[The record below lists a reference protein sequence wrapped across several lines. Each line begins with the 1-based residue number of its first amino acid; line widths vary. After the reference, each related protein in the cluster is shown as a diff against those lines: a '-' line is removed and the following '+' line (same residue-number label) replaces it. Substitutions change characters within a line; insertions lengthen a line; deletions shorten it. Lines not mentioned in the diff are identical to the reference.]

1 MSVVAVLDNV
11 TNITQREEI
20 QKQLVDKAG
29 KQGFITYTDILEL
42 LPDVESDV
50 ALLDDLMD
58 SLVEAGIEVIPGPG
72 KRDAQHEKA
81 SKPDADALIA
91 ESDDDDDVEE
101 RDALLRILKKDLTSD
116 AGYQAA
122 LDTDDVVGLYLKEAG
137 RVPLL
142 TAEEEVLL
150 AKRMEKAED
159 ARKSLEDYEAL
170 EYYEA
175 ADIDE
180 LTWKKLQDIANW
192 RLRNEPVNNYKD
204 LPKLWRPKGYVYVIR
219 DRDSGNYKIG
229 YTTAPQVRIQ
239 QLQETS
245 SGELE
250 YVQIMRSEDAKA
262 TEEYLHNKYDKF
274 RIRPDWEWFELY
286 GALLQ
291 EIRVLGTPPPKP
303 DKVSQCEER
312 QKLIDKGKEQG
323 FITYKDITDFLEL
336 FPGIENALDG
346 LRNSLLEASIKVV
359 SKSPLT
365 WSEEQG
371 LRGKMMD
378 GAKAQEHLI
387 RANARLVISVA
398 KKYMGRGVHFLDL
411 IQEGNIG
418 LIRATNK
425 FEYQRGHKFSTY
437 ATWWIRQA
445 VSRAVA
451 DQGRTIRIPV
461 HMGDQLNRMRRVQLQ
476 LLQELGREP
485 KIEELARGM
494 DTTPGKV
501 ENLLEISRRP
511 VSLETPIDDEGDS
524 TFGDFVEDI
533 NSPAPSDEVTTHLL
547 RSQLQQA
554 LDRLPARE
562 AQILRLRYG
571 LADGR
576 VYTLEEVGQTI
587 GVTRER
593 VRQLEAQA
601 INRLRQSSAHVI
613 LKDYLY
619 DI

>member
-1 MSVVAVLDNV
+1 MFVVAVLDNI
-11 TNITQREEI
+11 TIMTQREEI
-20 QKQLVDKAG
+20 RKQLITKANT
-29 KQGFITYTDILEL
+29 KGFITFADILEL
-42 LPDVESDV
+42 MPDVESDV

-58 SLVEAGIEVIPGPG
+58 SLLEAGVEVVPDSS
-72 KRDAQHEKA
+72 KDATDDQDDNKDDSEDML
-81 SKPDADALIA
+81 PDDQ
-91 ESDDDDDVEE
+91 DDEDQDIDE
-101 RDALLRILKKDLTSD
+101 RDALLNILKKDLTSD

-142 TAEEEVLL
+142 TAQEEVLL
-150 AKRMEKAED
+150 AKRMEAAVFADERIEAEG
-159 ARKSLEDYEAL
+159 ED
-170 EYYEA
+170 
-175 ADIDE
+175 
-180 LTWKKLQDIANW
+180 
-192 RLRNEPVNNYKD
+192 
-204 LPKLWRPKGYVYVIR
+204 G
-219 DRDSGNYKIG
+219 
-229 YTTAPQVRIQ
+229 TAT
-239 QLQETS
+239 L
-245 SGELE
+245 
-250 YVQIMRSEDAKA
+250 M
-262 TEEYLHNKYDKF
+262 
-274 RIRPDWEWFELY
+274 
-286 GALLQ
+286 
-291 EIRVLGTPPPKP
+291 
-303 DKVSQCEER
+303 
-312 QKLIDKGKEQG
+312 
-323 FITYKDITDFLEL
+323 
-336 FPGIENALDG
+336 
-346 LRNSLLEASIKVV
+346 
-359 SKSPLT
+359 
-365 WSEEQG
+365 WSEEQE
-371 LRGKMMD
+371 LRSTIMD
-378 GAKAQEHLI
+378 GEKAQEHLI

-398 KKYMGRGVHFLDL
+398 KKYIGRGVPFLDL

-451 DQGRTIRIPV
+451 DQGRTIRVPV

-485 KIEELARGM
+485 QIEELAVGM
-494 DTTPGKV
+494 ETTPDKV

-524 TFGDFVEDI
+524 TFGDFVEDV
-533 NSPAPSDEVTTHLL
+533 NSPAPSDEVATHLL
-547 RSQLQQA
+547 HEQLQQA
-554 LDRLPARE
+554 LDKLPPRE

-601 INRLRQSSAHVI
+601 LNRLRQSSAHVI

-619 DI
+619 DV

>member
-1 MSVVAVLDNV
+1 MVAVLDNV
-11 TNITQREEI
+11 TELTQREVI
-20 QKQLVDKAG
+20 LKRLVEKSRAS
-29 KQGFITYTDILEL
+29 GFVTYSDILEL
-42 LPDVESDV
+42 LPDVEGDV

-58 SLVEAGIEVIPGPG
+58 SLLEAGIEVIPAPAKVDEEIPVGDAAKDDKPLDDPLAAVPEAEA
-72 KRDAQHEKA
+72 RD
-81 SKPDADALIA
+81 
-91 ESDDDDDVEE
+91 E
-101 RDALLRILKKDLTSD
+101 RDALLRVLKKDLTAD

-142 TAEEEVLL
+142 TAQEEVML
-150 AKRMEKAED
+150 AKRMEAAEF
-159 ARKSLEDYEAL
+159 ARVRLEEPEA
-170 EYYEA
+170 E
-175 ADIDE
+175 
-180 LTWKKLQDIANW
+180 
-192 RLRNEPVNNYKD
+192 
-204 LPKLWRPKGYVYVIR
+204 
-219 DRDSGNYKIG
+219 
-229 YTTAPQVRIQ
+229 
-239 QLQETS
+239 
-245 SGELE
+245 
-250 YVQIMRSEDAKA
+250 QI
-262 TEEYLHNKYDKF
+262 
-274 RIRPDWEWFELY
+274 
-286 GALLQ
+286 
-291 EIRVLGTPPPKP
+291 EIM
-303 DKVSQCEER
+303 S
-312 QKLIDKGKEQG
+312 
-323 FITYKDITDFLEL
+323 
-336 FPGIENALDG
+336 
-346 LRNSLLEASIKVV
+346 
-359 SKSPLT
+359 

-371 LRGKMMD
+371 LRETMMD
-378 GAKAQEHLI
+378 GERAQEHLI

-398 KKYMGRGVHFLDL
+398 KKYIGRGVPFLDL

-451 DQGRTIRIPV
+451 DQGRTIRVPV

-485 KIEELARGM
+485 KIDELASGM
-494 DTTPGKV
+494 DTTPDKV

-524 TFGDFVEDI
+524 TFGDFVEDS
-533 NSPAPSDEVTTHLL
+533 NSPAPSDEVATHLL
-547 RSQLQQA
+547 HTQLQQA
-554 LDRLPARE
+554 LDKLPDRE

-601 INRLRQSSAHVI
+601 LNRLRQSSAHVI

-619 DI
+619 EV

>member
-1 MSVVAVLDNV
+1 MVAVLESVN
-11 TNITQREEI
+11 NLTQREELR
-20 QKQLVDKAG
+20 KQLIEKSR
-29 KQGFITYTDILEL
+29 KQGFVTYSDILEL
-42 LPDVESDV
+42 MPDVESDV

-58 SLVEAGIEVIPGPG
+58 SLLEAGIEVLPGPA
-72 KRDAQHEKA
+72 KTEDDAADEDDAKVA
-81 SKPDADALIA
+81 KPHSDALVTDT
-91 ESDDDDDVEE
+91 DDQEDDE
-101 RDALLRILKKDLTSD
+101 RDALLKVLKKDLTAD

-142 TAEEEVLL
+142 TAQEEVML
-150 AKRMEKAED
+150 AKRMEAAEF
-159 ARKSLEDYEAL
+159 ARERLEDCDL
-170 EYYEA
+170 EP
-175 ADIDE
+175 IIE
-180 LTWKKLQDIANW
+180 L
-192 RLRNEPVNNYKD
+192 
-204 LPKLWRPKGYVYVIR
+204 
-219 DRDSGNYKIG
+219 S
-229 YTTAPQVRIQ
+229 
-239 QLQETS
+239 
-245 SGELE
+245 
-250 YVQIMRSEDAKA
+250 
-262 TEEYLHNKYDKF
+262 
-274 RIRPDWEWFELY
+274 
-286 GALLQ
+286 
-291 EIRVLGTPPPKP
+291 
-303 DKVSQCEER
+303 
-312 QKLIDKGKEQG
+312 
-323 FITYKDITDFLEL
+323 
-336 FPGIENALDG
+336 
-346 LRNSLLEASIKVV
+346 
-359 SKSPLT
+359 

-371 LRGKMMD
+371 LRETMMD
-378 GAKAQEHLI
+378 GEKAQEHLI

-398 KKYMGRGVHFLDL
+398 KKYIGRGVPFLDL

-451 DQGRTIRIPV
+451 DQGRTIRVPV

-485 KIEELARGM
+485 KIDELALGM
-494 DTTPGKV
+494 DTTPDKV

-524 TFGDFVEDI
+524 TFGDFVEDS
-533 NSPAPSDEVTTHLL
+533 NSPAPSEEVATHLL
-547 RSQLQQA
+547 HVQLQQA
-554 LDRLPARE
+554 LDKLPARE

-601 INRLRQSSAHVI
+601 LNRLRQSSAHVI

-619 DI
+619 EV

>member
-11 TNITQREEI
+11 NNLTQREEL
-20 QKQLVDKAG
+20 QKQLIEKSNS
-29 KQGFITYTDILEL
+29 QGFVTYNDILEL
-42 LPDVESDV
+42 MPDVEGDV

-58 SLVEAGIEVIPGPG
+58 SLLEAGIEVIPGSAKPG
-72 KRDAQHEKA
+72 EEA
-81 SKPDADALIA
+81 SPEDEAKEAKPHSDTLAADAD
-91 ESDDDDDVEE
+91 EDEDDE
-101 RDALLRILKKDLTSD
+101 RDALLKVLKKDLTAD

-142 TAEEEVLL
+142 TAQEEVML
-150 AKRMEKAED
+150 AKRMEAAEF
-159 ARKSLEDYEAL
+159 ARVRLEHCE
-170 EYYEA
+170 
-175 ADIDE
+175 
-180 LTWKKLQDIANW
+180 
-192 RLRNEPVNNYKD
+192 NE
-204 LPKLWRPKGYVYVIR
+204 
-219 DRDSGNYKIG
+219 
-229 YTTAPQVRIQ
+229 QV
-239 QLQETS
+239 
-245 SGELE
+245 
-250 YVQIMRSEDAKA
+250 
-262 TEEYLHNKYDKF
+262 
-274 RIRPDWEWFELY
+274 
-286 GALLQ
+286 
-291 EIRVLGTPPPKP
+291 
-303 DKVSQCEER
+303 
-312 QKLIDKGKEQG
+312 
-323 FITYKDITDFLEL
+323 LEL
-336 FPGIENALDG
+336 
-346 LRNSLLEASIKVV
+346 S
-359 SKSPLT
+359 

-371 LRGKMMD
+371 LRATMLD
-378 GAKAQEHLI
+378 GEQAQEHLI

-398 KKYMGRGVHFLDL
+398 KKYIGRGVPFLDL

-451 DQGRTIRIPV
+451 DQGRTIRVPV

-485 KIEELARGM
+485 KIDELALGM
-494 DTTPGKV
+494 DTTPDKV

-524 TFGDFVEDI
+524 TFGDFVEDS
-533 NSPAPSDEVTTHLL
+533 NSPAPSEEVATHLL
-547 RSQLQQA
+547 HTQLQQA
-554 LDRLPARE
+554 LDKLPDRE

-601 INRLRQSSAHVI
+601 LNRLRQSSAHVI

-619 DI
+619 EV

>member
-1 MSVVAVLDNV
+1 MVAVLDNV
-11 TNITQREEI
+11 TNISQREDVH
-20 QKQLVDKAG
+20 KQLVGKAN
-29 KQGFITYTDILEL
+29 KQGFVTYSDILEL
-42 LPDVESDV
+42 LPDVEADV

-58 SLVEAGIEVIPGPG
+58 SLLEAGIEVVPATA
-72 KRDAQHEKA
+72 KSAEEVSDDAKEQ
-81 SKPDADALIA
+81 KPHSDPLIA
-91 ESDDDDDVEE
+91 ETEDEDQDE
-101 RDALLRILKKDLTSD
+101 RDALLRVLKKDLTSD

-142 TAEEEVLL
+142 TANEEVML
-150 AKRMEKAED
+150 AKRMEAAVFANERLEKA
-159 ARKSLEDYEAL
+159 AAL
-170 EYYEA
+170 R
-175 ADIDE
+175 ADE
-180 LTWKKLQDIANW
+180 
-192 RLRNEPVNNYKD
+192 
-204 LPKLWRPKGYVYVIR
+204 
-219 DRDSGNYKIG
+219 
-229 YTTAPQVRIQ
+229 
-239 QLQETS
+239 
-245 SGELE
+245 
-250 YVQIMRSEDAKA
+250 
-262 TEEYLHNKYDKF
+262 
-274 RIRPDWEWFELY
+274 
-286 GALLQ
+286 
-291 EIRVLGTPPPKP
+291 
-303 DKVSQCEER
+303 
-312 QKLIDKGKEQG
+312 
-323 FITYKDITDFLEL
+323 
-336 FPGIENALDG
+336 
-346 LRNSLLEASIKVV
+346 
-359 SKSPLT
+359 LT
-365 WSEEQG
+365 WSEEQQ
-371 LRGKMMD
+371 LRGIVFD
-378 GAKAQEHLI
+378 GEKAQEHLI

-398 KKYMGRGVHFLDL
+398 KKYIGRGVPFLDL

-451 DQGRTIRIPV
+451 DQGRTIRVPV

-485 KIEELARGM
+485 KIDELALGM
-494 DTTPGKV
+494 ETTPDKV

-533 NSPAPSDEVTTHLL
+533 NSPAPSDEVATHLL
-547 RSQLQQA
+547 HVQLQQA
-554 LDRLPARE
+554 LDKLPPRE

-601 INRLRQSSAHVI
+601 LNRLRQSSAHVI

-619 DI
+619 EV

>member
-1 MSVVAVLDNV
+1 MVAVLDNV
-11 TNITQREEI
+11 TNISQREEVH
-20 QKQLVDKAG
+20 KQLVGKAN
-29 KQGFITYTDILEL
+29 KQGFVTYSDILEL
-42 LPDVESDV
+42 LPDVEADV

-58 SLVEAGIEVIPGPG
+58 SLLEAGIEVVPATA
-72 KRDAQHEKA
+72 KSAEEVSDDAKEQ
-81 SKPDADALIA
+81 KPHSDPLIA
-91 ESDDDDDVEE
+91 ETEDEDQAE
-101 RDALLRILKKDLTSD
+101 RDALLRVLKKDLTSD

-142 TAEEEVLL
+142 TANEEVML
-150 AKRMEKAED
+150 AKRME
-159 ARKSLEDYEAL
+159 
-170 EYYEA
+170 A
-175 ADIDE
+175 AVF
-180 LTWKKLQDIANW
+180 ANE
-192 RLRNEPVNNYKD
+192 RL
-204 LPKLWRPKGYVYVIR
+204 
-219 DRDSGNYKIG
+219 
-229 YTTAPQVRIQ
+229 
-239 QLQETS
+239 
-245 SGELE
+245 
-250 YVQIMRSEDAKA
+250 
-262 TEEYLHNKYDKF
+262 
-274 RIRPDWEWFELY
+274 
-286 GALLQ
+286 
-291 EIRVLGTPPPKP
+291 
-303 DKVSQCEER
+303 
-312 QKLIDKGKEQG
+312 
-323 FITYKDITDFLEL
+323 
-336 FPGIENALDG
+336 ENAAA
-346 LRNSLLEASIKVV
+346 LRADE
-359 SKSPLT
+359 LT
-365 WSEEQG
+365 WSEEQQ
-371 LRGKMMD
+371 LRGIVFD
-378 GAKAQEHLI
+378 GEKAQEHLI

-398 KKYMGRGVHFLDL
+398 KKYIGRGVPFLDL

-451 DQGRTIRIPV
+451 DQGRTIRVPV

-485 KIEELARGM
+485 KIDELALGM
-494 DTTPGKV
+494 ETTPDKV

-533 NSPAPSDEVTTHLL
+533 NSPAPSDEVATHLL
-547 RSQLQQA
+547 HVQLQQA
-554 LDRLPARE
+554 LDKLPPRE

-601 INRLRQSSAHVI
+601 LNRLRQSSAHVI

-619 DI
+619 EV

>member
-1 MSVVAVLDNV
+1 MVAVLDNV
-11 TNITQREEI
+11 TNMNQRQDI
-20 QKQLVDKAG
+20 RKQLVERAK
-29 KQGFITYTDILEL
+29 KQGFVTYSDILEL
-42 LPDVESDV
+42 MPDVEGDV

-58 SLVEAGIEVIPGPG
+58 SLLEAGIEVVPATS
-72 KRDAQHEKA
+72 KTVEEDSKE
-81 SKPDADALIA
+81 SKPTTDTLIA
-91 ESDDDDDVEE
+91 ETETEEADADE
-101 RDALLRILKKDLTSD
+101 RDALLMVLKKDLTSD

-142 TAEEEVLL
+142 TAAEEVLL
-150 AKRMEKAED
+150 AKRMEAAEF
-159 ARKSLEDYEAL
+159 A
-170 EYYEA
+170 
-175 ADIDE
+175 
-180 LTWKKLQDIANW
+180 
-192 RLRNEPVNNYKD
+192 RLR
-204 LPKLWRPKGYVYVIR
+204 
-219 DRDSGNYKIG
+219 
-229 YTTAPQVRIQ
+229 
-239 QLQETS
+239 
-245 SGELE
+245 LE
-250 YVQIMRSEDAKA
+250 HAA
-262 TEEYLHNKYDKF
+262 
-274 RIRPDWEWFELY
+274 
-286 GALLQ
+286 
-291 EIRVLGTPPPKP
+291 
-303 DKVSQCEER
+303 
-312 QKLIDKGKEQG
+312 EQRA
-323 FITYKDITDFLEL
+323 DE
-336 FPGIENALDG
+336 
-346 LRNSLLEASIKVV
+346 
-359 SKSPLT
+359 LT
-365 WSEEQG
+365 WSEEQN
-371 LRGKMMD
+371 LRGTMMD
-378 GAKAQEHLI
+378 GEKAQEHLI

-398 KKYMGRGVHFLDL
+398 KKYIGRGVPFLDL

-451 DQGRTIRIPV
+451 DQGRTIRVPV

-485 KIEELARGM
+485 QIDELARGM
-494 DTTPGKV
+494 ETTPDKV

-533 NSPAPSDEVTTHLL
+533 NSPAPSDEVATHLL
-547 RSQLQQA
+547 HVQLQQA
-554 LDRLPARE
+554 LDKLPPRE

-601 INRLRQSSAHVI
+601 LNRLRQSSAHVI

-619 DI
+619 DV